1 MAHYGYMLRVLH
13 SKTSQMV
20 TQDLAS
26 MELTSSQGHIMGF
39 ISMCPQAPCAKDIE
53 ENLKMSHPTVSGIL
67 SRLEKKG
74 FLELRAD
81 PADRRCKRIYILPK
95 GDACNE
101 TMRNTIDGFEQ
112 KIVKGFSETD
122 KQQFTLLLTRAM
134 RNLSDNPDFQFEK
147 EEPKE

>member
-20 TQDLAS
+20 TQALAS

-74 FLELRAD
+74 LIEALSD
-81 PADRRCKRIYILPK
+81 PADKRIKL
-95 GDACNE
+95 
-101 TMRNTIDGFEQ
+101 
-112 KIVKGFSETD
+112 VK
-122 KQQFTLLLTRAM
+122 
-134 RNLSDNPDFQFEK
+134 
-147 EEPKE
+147 